1 MNKII
6 TLASLMFTAFAVT
19 APAEDWL
26 ERLNENLT
34 VTALDGNVRLRL
46 SGMLDLE
53 AYHVDKPAP
62 GLIYT
67 DHDFLFNPRLTLFVD
82 AQFGPHVYG
91 FVQSRVDR
99 GFDPSEMNARMRLDE
114 YALRITPWDDG
125 RFNLQI
131 GKFATIVGN
140 WTKRHDSWSNP
151 FITAPG
157 PYENLT
163 GIWDSSGPGDADTLL
178 YWAHVFSGESAASVY
193 SDKYLRN
200 PIIWG
205 PSYSTGISI
214 SGQIGMFEYAAEMK
228 NSALAS
234 RPKSWEIGEV
244 DMDHPTFSGRL
255 GLRPNQMWNV
265 GVSLSAG
272 PYLLDEAQ
280 QYLLPGQHAG
290 DYREWVLAQDIS
302 FEWHHLQLWAEFFE
316 TRFEVP
322 GLGHVDTFA
331 YYLEAKYKFTPQL
344 FGALRWNQQ
353 FFGNLRD
360 DLGNRVRWGRDM
372 WRVDMAL
379 GYRFTANT
387 QMKLQYSFQQEDFAL
402 HSITNTIAA
411 QFTLRF

>member
-34 VTALDGNVRLRL
+34 VTALDGDIRLRL
-46 SGMLDLE
+46 SGTLDLE
-53 AYHVDKPAP
+53 AYHVDRPAP

-163 GIWDSSGPGDADTLL
+163 GIWDSYAPGDADTL
-178 YWAHVFSGESAASVY
+178 YDWAHVYPGESAAEVY
-193 SDKYLRN
+193 ADKFQRN

-214 SGQIGMFEYAAEMK
+214 SGKIGMLEYAAEMK

-244 DMDHPTFSGRL
+244 DMAHPTFSGRL
-255 GLRPNQMWNV
+255 GLRPNPMWNV

-272 PYLLDEAQ
+272 PYLLDSAQ
-280 QYLLPGQHAG
+280 PDLLPGQRIG
-290 DYREWVLAQDIS
+290 DYREWVLAQDVS

-322 GLGHVDTFA
+322 SLGHVDTFA
-331 YYLEAKYKFTPQL
+331 YYLEAKYKITPQL

-360 DLGNRVRWGRDM
+360 DLGNPMPWGRDI

-387 QMKLQYSFQQEDFAL
+387 QMKLQYSFQHEELAL
-402 HSITNTIAA
+402 HNITNMLAA